1 MNQMQRLD
9 ISTAERA
16 HGYVTAKLAGH
27 WFALPISAVD
37 EVFLLTRITK
47 VPLSPPGLI
56 GVLNLRGR
64 IVTALDTCAIL
75 GFPPSD
81 VAPSMAIGI
90 ERRNELYGL
99 AVDEMG
105 DVLASVGSEREPA
118 PSNLDRRWK
127 EIVSGVQRNG
137 DELVLIVE
145 VDRLFES
152 VISLIGQ

>member
-9 ISTAERA
+9 AANADRA
-16 HGYVTAKLAGH
+16 DGFVTAKLAGH

-37 EVFLLTRITK
+37 EVFLLNRITK

-64 IVTALDTCAIL
+64 IVTALDTRAIL
-75 GFPPSD
+75 GFKPSD
-81 VAPSMAIGI
+81 VTPTMAIGI

-105 DVLASVGSEREPA
+105 DVLASIPEDREPA
-118 PSNLDRRWK
+118 PMNLDKRWRD
-127 EIVSGVQRNG
+127 IVSGVQRN
-137 DELVLIVE
+137 DDHLVLIVE
-145 VDRLFES
+145 VDRLFDS
-152 VISLIGQ
+152 VIAMVGQ